1 MYMILI
7 TYMVTVIKCV
17 AGAAQTTEQRTR
29 RNEGENREGVQR
41 DIKRVSTVAL
51 LLWGTWTNH
60 GVFWSIT
67 LPKTSDAR

>member
-1 MYMILI
+1 MCMIPI

-29 RNEGENREGVQR
+29 RNEGEHREGTEGHQVR
-41 DIKRVSTVAL
+41 SIVSL
-51 LLWGTWTNH
+51 ILWDTWTKD

-67 LPKTSDAR
+67 PSKNI